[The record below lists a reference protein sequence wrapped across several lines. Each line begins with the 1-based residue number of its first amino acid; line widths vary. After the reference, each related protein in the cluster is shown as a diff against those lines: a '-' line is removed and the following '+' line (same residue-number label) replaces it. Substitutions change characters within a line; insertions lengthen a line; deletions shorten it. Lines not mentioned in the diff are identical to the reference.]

1 MTILHGLVLLA
12 AIESTPPPLS
22 GTQIVERMVE
32 ADNVRLAK
40 LTGYTGLRRYRLGN
54 KRFNKRAEMTVRVVC
69 AAGGAKTFEVVEE
82 KGSGFVRR
90 HVIRKMI
97 DAEQETS
104 RKGEHESSR
113 IIPKNYEFRLV
124 GMDQAEGRPSYVLDI
139 IPRTKNKFLIRGRI
153 WVDAEDYAIARI
165 EGSPAQNPSFWTR
178 RIDVHHRYSRVGPFW
193 LPAVNRSRAEVRI
206 FGTTEVT
213 IEYFDYSLNERH
225 AQVHGKAGKGR
236 IQ

>member
-22 GTQIVERMVE
+22 GTQIVERMME

-40 LTGYTGLRRYRLGN
+40 LAGYTGLRRYRLEN
-54 KRFNKRAEMTVRVVC
+54 KRFNKRAEMTVRVAC
-69 AAGGAKTFEVVEE
+69 AANGAKTFEVVEE

-104 RKGEHESSR
+104 RKGERESSR

-124 GMDQAEGRPSYVLDI
+124 GMDQAEGRPSYVLGI

-193 LPAVNRSRAEVRI
+193 LPAVNRSRAEVRV

-213 IEYFDYSLNERH
+213 
-225 AQVHGKAGKGR
+225 
-236 IQ
+236 